1 MADKA
6 TTSAA
11 GAPTADSPAAIRNVV
26 LVGPSGGGKTTL
38 VEALLVAAGVLN
50 RPGSVVDGTTV
61 CDCDEAEV
69 AQQRSVGLALA
80 SLQHEGVKVNLIDT
94 PGYADFVGELRAGLR
109 AADCALFV
117 IAANEEID
125 QPTKSLWLEC
135 SQVGMPRAVLVTKLD
150 HARANYDNAL
160 TAAQQAF
167 GDKVLPLYLP
177 AGSGSIAGTAGS
189 GSIAGTA
196 GSGSIAGTA
205 GGPCTGLIGL
215 LSQTHFEYANGKRT
229 ASHEPDDAS
238 YGEAIELMR
247 GSLIE
252 GIIEE
257 SEDETLMERYLGGE
271 EIDQSVLIDDLEKAV
286 ARGSFFPVIPVC
298 STTGV
303 GTIELLEIITA
314 GFPSPPEHQLPEV
327 FTHQGK
333 SRNSLPCDPSGPL
346 LAEVVKT
353 TSDPYVGRVSLVRV
367 FSGTISPDATVHVS
381 GHFSSFFGSPGSN
394 GSAGHA
400 DSGSMASHAD
410 SGWMAGHA
418 DHDEDERIGTLSFPL
433 GKQQRPA
440 PSVVAGDICAIGRL
454 SRAETG
460 DTLSAKSDPLVL
472 KPWTMP
478 EPLLPMAVQPHAKT
492 DEDKLAVGLQRL
504 AAEDPTLR
512 IEQNPETHQ
521 IVLWTMGEAH
531 AGVVLDAL
539 SRRYG
544 VAVDPVEL
552 RVPLRETFDGKAK
565 GHGRHVKQSGGH
577 GQFAV
582 CDIEVEPL
590 PEGSG
595 FEFVD
600 KVVGGAVPRNFIPS
614 VEKGVRAQM
623 EKGVGA
629 GYPVVDIRVTLFDGK
644 AHSVDS
650 SDFAFQMAGGLAL
663 REAASATKV
672 NLLEPVDE
680 VSVVVPDDFVGAV
693 MSDLAGRRGRVVG
706 SDRVGDDRTV
716 VKAEIPEV
724 ELTRYAIDLRSLAH
738 GAGSFTRHFARYE
751 PMPEQAA
758 AKVRASAH

>member
-1 MADKA
+1 MADKT
-6 TTSAA
+6 TTSQGA
-11 GAPTADSPAAIRNVV
+11 GAAPTADSPAAIRNVV

-38 VEALLVAAGVLN
+38 VEALLVAAGVLT
-50 RPGSVVDGTTV
+50 RQGSVVDGTTV
-61 CDCDEAEV
+61 CDSDEAEI

-80 SLQHEGVKVNLIDT
+80 PLEHGGIKVNLIDT

-117 IAANEEID
+117 IAANEGVD
-125 QPTKSLWLEC
+125 DPTKSLWLEC
-135 SQVGMPRAVLVTKLD
+135 AQVGMPRAVVITKLD
-150 HARANYDNAL
+150 HARANYESAL
-160 TAAQQAF
+160 AAAQQAF
-167 GDKVLPLYLP
+167 GDKVLPLYL
-177 AGSGSIAGTAGS
+177 AADT
-189 GSIAGTA
+189 
-196 GSGSIAGTA
+196 
-205 GGPCTGLIGL
+205 PCTGLIGL
-215 LSQTHFEYANGKRT
+215 LSQTHYEYADGKRT
-229 ASHEPDDAS
+229 TTHAPDAS
-238 YGEAIELMR
+238 YSDAIEEMR
-247 GSLIE
+247 GTLIE

-286 ARGSFFPVIPVC
+286 ARASFFPVIPAC
-298 STTGV
+298 SGTGV
-303 GTIELLEIITA
+303 GTLELLEIITSA
-314 GFPSPPEHQLPEV
+314 FPSPPEHRLPEV
-327 FTHQGK
+327 FTPQGK
-333 SRNSLPCDPSGPL
+333 ARDGLACDQTGPL

-367 FSGTISPDATVHVS
+367 FSGTIRPDATVHVS
-381 GHFSSFFGSPGSN
+381 GHLSQFVGSDGT
-394 GSAGHA
+394 HA
-400 DSGSMASHAD
+400 DSGSS
-410 SGWMAGHA
+410 MAGHA

-440 PSVVAGDICAIGRL
+440 PKVVAGDICAIGKL

-460 DTLSAKSDPLVL
+460 DTLSDKSDPLVL

-478 EPLLPMAVQPHAKT
+478 EPLLPVAVQPRAKT
-492 DEDKLAVGLQRL
+492 DEDKLSVGLGRL

-521 IVLWTMGEAH
+521 IVLWCMGEAH
-531 AGVVLDAL
+531 SGVVLDAL

-544 VAVDPVEL
+544 VAVDTIEL
-552 RVPLRETFDGKAK
+552 RVPLRETFGGNAK

-577 GQFAV
+577 GQYAV

-590 PEGSG
+590 PEGTG

-663 REAASATKV
+663 REAAAATRV
-672 NLLEPVDE
+672 NLLEPVDV
-680 VSVVVPDDFVGAV
+680 VSVLVPDDMVGAV
-693 MSDLAGRRGRVVG
+693 MGDLAGRRGRVLGTDKVG
-706 SDRVGDDRTV
+706 EDRTLI
-716 VKAEIPEV
+716 KAEIPEV
-724 ELTRYAIDLRSLAH
+724 ELTRYAIDLRSLSH
-738 GAGSFTRHFARYE
+738 GAGSFTRSFARYE
-751 PMPEQAA
+751 PMPESAA
-758 AKVRASAH
+758 SKVKTTA

>member
-1 MADKA
+1 MADKT
-6 TTSAA
+6 TTSQA
-11 GAPTADSPAAIRNVV
+11 GAAPTADSPAAIRNVV

-61 CDCDEAEV
+61 CDSDEAEI

-80 SLQHEGVKVNLIDT
+80 SLQHDGVKVNLIDT

-125 QPTKSLWLEC
+125 EPTKSLWLEC
-135 SQVGMPRAVLVTKLD
+135 SQVGMPRAVLITKLD
-150 HARANYDNAL
+150 HARANYENAL
-160 TAAQQAF
+160 TVAQQVF

-177 AGSGSIAGTAGS
+177 ADS
-189 GSIAGTA
+189 
-196 GSGSIAGTA
+196 
-205 GGPCTGLIGL
+205 PCTGLIGL
-215 LSQTHFEYANGKRT
+215 LSQTHYEYANGKRT
-229 ASHEPDDAS
+229 AAHEPDDAS
-238 YGEAIELMR
+238 YGEAIEMMR

-271 EIDQSVLIDDLEKAV
+271 EIDQSALIDDLEKAV

-333 SRNSLPCDPSGPL
+333 SRASLPCDPSGPL

-353 TSDPYVGRVSLVRV
+353 TSDPYLGRVSLVRV

-381 GHFSSFFGSPGSN
+381 GHFSSFFSPPGVN
-394 GSAGHA
+394 GHAGPGALAGHVG
-400 DSGSMASHAD
+400 SGAL
-410 SGWMAGHA
+410 AGHA

-440 PSVVAGDICAIGRL
+440 PSVIAGDICAIGRL

-460 DTLSAKSDPLVL
+460 DTLSAKSDPMVL

-478 EPLLPMAVQPHAKT
+478 EPLLPMAIQPHAKT
-492 DEDKLAVGLQRL
+492 DEDKLAAGLQRL

-531 AGVVLDAL
+531 SGVVLDAL

-544 VAVDPVEL
+544 VAVDAVAL
-552 RVPLRETFDGKAK
+552 RVPLRETFGGTAK

-663 REAASATKV
+663 REAAAATRV
-672 NLLEPVDE
+672 NLLEPVDV
-680 VSVVVPDDFVGAV
+680 VSVVVPDDYVGAV
-693 MSDLAGRRGRVVG
+693 MSDLASRRGRVVG
-706 SDRVGDDRTV
+706 TGKVGEDRTV
-716 VKAEIPEV
+716 VNAEIPEV

-738 GAGSFTRHFARYE
+738 GAGSFTRSFARYE

-758 AKVRASAH
+758 GKVTAASRGTAP